1 MKNVI
6 SLTTALILI
15 VLPFV
20 LSAQTKYSSGGAAK
34 MVVNGTSNIH
44 DWKLEGAKG
53 TCAGTF
59 TLDAAGNLT
68 ALSGL
73 SFTMPVTALKSEH
86 GSQMDNNAYKAIGS
100 DKYPNITFNSGS
112 ATVAKS
118 GAGFTI
124 TAPGK
129 LQISSGTKDVTL
141 VATAKVNPDKSLTI
155 TGSYKLVTT
164 DYNVK
169 AISIMLGAIKTSAN
183 VSIDYNLVMKPQ

>member
-1 MKNVI
+1 MMVFLLI
-6 SLTTALILI
+6 AL
-15 VLPFV
+15 PYGS
-20 LSAQTKYSSGGAAK
+20 SAQTKYSSGGAAK
-34 MVVNGTSNIH
+34 IVVKGTSNIH
-44 DWKLEGAKG
+44 DWILQSPKG
-53 TCAGTF
+53 TCVGTF

-68 ALSGL
+68 ELSGL

-86 GSQMDNNAYKAIGS
+86 GSQMDNNAYKAMAS
-100 DKYPNITFNSGS
+100 DKYPNITFSSGS

-124 TAPGK
+124 SAPGK

-141 VATAKVNPDKSLTI
+141 VATAKVNPDKSLSI
-155 TGSYKLVTT
+155 TGSYKIITT

-169 AISIMLGAIKTSAN
+169 PISIMLGAIKTSAN